1 MLEAV
6 RWVIVVTVA
15 AFSSAAM
22 AGDVDQGRA
31 ALAAALKNVKGTLES
46 GLKAG
51 ERVGRPIS
59 AKFVVEDG
67 VLQLSLSI
75 VKDDGIS

>member
-1 MLEAV
+1 MLDAV

-22 AGDVDQGRA
+22 AGEVDQGRA

-46 GLKAG
+46 GLKG
-51 ERVGRPIS
+51 G
-59 AKFVVEDG
+59 
-67 VLQLSLSI
+67 
-75 VKDDGIS
+75 

>member
-67 VLQLSLSI
+67 TLQLSLLIPSTRQ
-75 VKDDGIS
+75 SA